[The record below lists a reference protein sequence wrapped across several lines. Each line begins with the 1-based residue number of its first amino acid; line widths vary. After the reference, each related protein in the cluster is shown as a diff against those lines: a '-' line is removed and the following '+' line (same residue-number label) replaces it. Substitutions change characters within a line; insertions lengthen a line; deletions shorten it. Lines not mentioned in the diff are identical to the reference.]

1 MDKAPEKMSLLEKMS
16 YGFGNMGL
24 CLVTTIITT
33 FIMYFY
39 TDVVK
44 ISLLQVGTIMMLGG
58 IADAVSDLALGIL
71 VDKTNS
77 RWGKSRPY
85 LLIFAI
91 PLAVAC
97 FFVFRV
103 PQAGDGVRYAYA
115 MVTYLIYTLAYT
127 CICIPQN
134 VLMASITNDPK
145 DRLATNMFG
154 SLGTNIGQL
163 IPNALALSLVA
174 VLGKGSEYD
183 GFGRVAIVFGVVGA
197 LLILAD
203 FKFTHERCN
212 PPAGEK
218 ITMKDTIQAFN
229 NLPWLISTVT
239 TLLTI
244 VIVVIRASST
254 VYFTQ
259 NVLNAPE
266 MASRLLSISNII
278 AIPITLVIPF
288 FASKFGKRN
297 LVLLGGTMGILGSA
311 GIFLFKSNLTLV
323 MVLSV
328 LISIGIALPNGVV
341 YVMAAESI
349 DYGEWKFK
357 KRVQGSLMAFV
368 GFAVKVSNSIATM
381 AISAILNAGGYVGG
395 AETQTASAVKAI
407 EFNYLGLPMILF
419 AVVIVA
425 NLFYTLD
432 KKYPQIKAE
441 LDERHKS
448 MAV

>member
-1 MDKAPEKMSLLEKMS
+1 MNKAPEKMSLLEKIS
-16 YGFGNMGL
+16 YGCGNMGL

-44 ISLLQVGTIMMLGG
+44 ISLLQVGTIMMVGG
-58 IADAVSDLALGIL
+58 IADAISDLALGIL
-71 VDKTNS
+71 VDKTNT
-77 RWGKSRPY
+77 RWGKARPY
-85 LLIFAI
+85 LLIFSV

-103 PQAGDGVRYAYA
+103 PDASESVRYAYA

-127 CICIPQN
+127 CICISQN

-145 DRLATNMFG
+145 DRLGTNMFG

-163 IPNALALSLVA
+163 IPNAFALTLVA
-174 VLGKGSEYD
+174 VLGKGSEYN
-183 GFGRVAIVFGVVGA
+183 GYGRTAIVFGVIGA
-197 LLILAD
+197 LLILTD
-203 FKFTHERCN
+203 FKFTNERCN

-218 ITMKDTIQAFN
+218 ITLKDTFHAFK

-244 VIVVIRASST
+244 VIVVIRASTT
-254 VYFTQ
+254 VYFTE
-259 NVLNAPE
+259 NVLQAPE
-266 MASRLLSISNII
+266 MASKLLSISNII

-288 FASKFGKRN
+288 LASGIGKRN
-297 LVLLGGTMGILGSA
+297 LVLIGGGMGVLGSA
-311 GIFLFKSNLTLV
+311 GIFLFKSNLMVV

-328 LISIGIALPNGVV
+328 LISVGIALPNGVV

-381 AISAILNAGGYVGG
+381 IISAILNAGGYVGG

-419 AVVIVA
+419 TVVIIA

-432 KKYPQIKAE
+432 KKYPQIKAD

-448 MAV
+448 IAA

>member
-1 MDKAPEKMSLLEKMS
+1 MNKAPEKMSLLEKIS
-16 YGFGNMGL
+16 YGCGNMGL

-44 ISLLQVGTIMMLGG
+44 ISLMQVGTIMLVGG
-58 IADAVSDLALGIL
+58 IADAVSDLALGIM
-71 VDKTNS
+71 VDKTNT

-85 LLIFAI
+85 LLIFSV
-91 PLAVAC
+91 PLAAAC

-103 PQAGDGVRYAYA
+103 PDASDGVRYAYA
-115 MVTYLIYTLAYT
+115 MITYLIYTLAYT

-145 DRLATNMFG
+145 DRLGTNMFG

-163 IPNALALSLVA
+163 IPNAFALTFVA
-174 VLGKGSEYD
+174 LLGKGSEYQ
-183 GFGRVAIVFGVVGA
+183 GYGRTAIVFGVIGA

-244 VIVVIRASST
+244 VIVVIRASTT

-259 NVLNAPE
+259 NVLNAPD
-266 MASRLLSISNII
+266 MASKLLSIANII

-288 FASKFGKRN
+288 FASRIGKRN
-297 LVLLGGTMGILGSA
+297 LVLIGGVMGILGSA
-311 GIFLFKSNLTLV
+311 GVMFFKSNLTMV
-323 MVLSV
+323 MALSV
-328 LISIGIALPNGVV
+328 LISVGIALPNGVV
-341 YVMAAESI
+341 YVMAAESV

-381 AISAILNAGGYVGG
+381 VISAILEAGGYVGG
-395 AETQTASAVKAI
+395 AETQTVSAVRAI

-419 AVVIVA
+419 TVIIIA

-441 LDERHKS
+441 LDERHNN
-448 MAV
+448 AAA